1 MHTRK
6 KANKLS
12 NEEKELIDIAKAFQ
26 AQGVT
31 HDDLKKLNKTEE
43 IEIESASMSDDEGAR
58 ALQAMDISDEEERE
72 KHILDILKMV
82 LNDGKLEYY
91 TNKLGHKYVRS
102 EELDESATPCGHC
115 IASVTDDGVCCDI
128 CKTWY
133 HLDKHCSN
141 IDDKFRELLNSN
153 NIWYVCKNCEN
164 LDGSKLGN
172 TTNTKAIK
180 EDLEMLKTNTDMM
193 TMMLQDTAQ
202 KIDKVDKEMKV
213 ESKKVKSY
221 AETLKTKK
229 VLLIKSTRNEGRAA
243 DEKKAIMRGIT
254 TPVEE
259 VKETKDG
266 HLFIRFADKN
276 GLEKAKKEIENKK
289 DDTISVK
296 EKGKLKP
303 KIKLIN
309 ISKDEEDI
317 IHNIKMKNSWI
328 ENLMKDD
335 DDLKLLKTMD
345 ARTDGLMHCIIKCTP
360 EIRKAIYEKGDSLY
374 TMYGHGKI
382 YDCYMPYQ
390 CFKCQEFGHS
400 ASHCNKNQVC
410 PKCGED
416 HRSTECTNNEAKG
429 NNCVMKKY
437 NDTEH
442 RTYDSI
448 KCSVYKE
455 EIARVKNNTDHGFD

>member
-1 MHTRK
+1 MPPSADCPHCRK
-6 KANKLS
+6 KVENDGVACDLCNQWYHRKCVLSNLKLEQIKGLNWFCNACKS
-12 NEEKELIDIAKAFQ
+12 GGLVRKSKFDQMVITYNEEK
-26 AQGVT
+26 
-31 HDDLKKLNKTEE
+31 KKFDNEREVFKRE
-43 IEIESASMSDDEGAR
+43 IERLTAKCAELEGGSANSSLSQLEVKLD
-58 ALQAMDISDEEERE
+58 AL
-72 KHILDILKMV
+72 
-82 LNDGKLEYY
+82 
-91 TNKLGHKYVRS
+91 T
-102 EELDESATPCGHC
+102 
-115 IASVTDDGVCCDI
+115 ASVE
-128 CKTWY
+128 
-133 HLDKHCSN
+133 SN
-141 IDDKFRELLNSN
+141 FE
-153 NIWYVCKNCEN
+153 
-164 LDGSKLGN
+164 
-172 TTNTKAIK
+172 T
-180 EDLEMLKTNTDMM
+180 LKTNIDVMPI
-193 TMMLQDTAQ
+193 MLHDIAQ
-202 KIDKVDKEMKV
+202 KIVKVDKDMKL
-213 ESKKVKSY
+213 ESKKEKSY

-229 VLLIKSTRNEGRAA
+229 VLLIKSTCDEGRAA
-243 DEKKAIMRGIT
+243 NEKKAIMSDIT

-266 HLFIRFADKN
+266 HLFIRFADKKD
-276 GLEKAKKEIENKK
+276 LENAKKEIEDKN
-289 DDTISVK
+289 DANITVK
-296 EKGKLKP
+296 EKSKLKP

-309 ISKDEEDI
+309 ISKDEDDVI
-317 IHNIKMKNSWI
+317 RNIKMKNSWI
-328 ENLMKDD
+328 GELVRDD
-335 DDLKLLKTMD
+335 DDLKLVKTLD

-410 PKCGED
+410 QKCGED
-416 HRSTECTNNEAKG
+416 HRSTECTNNEAKC